1 MIRLILTPLT
11 LGFTLAAQTVVFE
24 NVNVI
29 PMDRERSLER
39 QTVVVRDGRI
49 AEVGPAARVQA
60 PEGATRVD
68 GTGKYLIPGLAE
80 MHGHLPPAGTPR
92 EQVENILFL
101 YIANG
106 VTTVRGMLGGK
117 EHLELRGEIAAGK
130 TLGPTLYVAGPA
142 FSGQSAPAPEAARKM
157 VEEQKAAGF
166 DHLKVQEGMSVESYD
181 AMAAAARRVGIA
193 FTGHVPNAVGV
204 HRALDAGQKSI
215 DHMDNYIDAVEA
227 DDSPVKNADA
237 PTRARQLP
245 LHLDERKIAP
255 LAKKTRDR
263 GVWIVPTMALW
274 EIFNGQ
280 DTVESLRR
288 RPEIRYMPRQMV
300 EQWSAAKQKMLA
312 GLDAKAGALT
322 IEFRK
327 KMLRALHQAGAK
339 IALGTDSPQT
349 FSAPGFSIHREM
361 PIMVECGMSPYEV
374 LRSGT
379 RNVAEYFGALKETG
393 TIERGKR
400 ADLVLLEANP
410 LADVANVARR
420 AGVMARGR
428 WLPESEIRARLER
441 IAGAAGH

>member
-1 MIRLILTPLT
+1 MIRLLLSILTF
-11 LGFTLAAQTVVFE
+11 GFSLAAQTVVIE

-29 PMDRERSLER
+29 PMDRERVLER

-49 AEVGPAARVQA
+49 VEVGPAAKIRP
-60 PEGATRVD
+60 PEGAMRVD
-68 GTGKYLIPGLAE
+68 GAGKYLIPGLAE

-92 EQVENILFL
+92 EQVENVLFF
-101 YIANG
+101 YVANG

-117 EHLELRGEIAAGK
+117 EHLELRGEIASGK
-130 TLGPTLYVAGPA
+130 VLGPRMYVAGPA
-142 FSGQSAPAPEAARKM
+142 FSGQSAPTPEAARKM
-157 VEEQKAAGF
+157 VHEQKAAGF
-166 DHLKVQEGMSVESYD
+166 DHLKVQEGMSVEAYD
-181 AMAAAARRVGIA
+181 AMVAAAREAGIA
-193 FTGHVPNAVGV
+193 FTGHVPNSVGV
-204 HRALDAGQKSI
+204 HRALEARQKSI

-237 PTRARQLP
+237 PTRTRQLP
-245 LHLDERKIAP
+245 MHLDERKIAP

-280 DTVESLRR
+280 DTVESLRQ
-288 RPEIRYMPRQMV
+288 RPEVRYMPRQLV

-312 GLDAKAGALT
+312 GTDPKAGALT
-322 IEFRK
+322 IGFRK
-327 KMLRALHQAGAK
+327 EMLRALHQAGAK

-361 PIMVECGMSPYEV
+361 PIMVASGMTPYEV
-374 LRSGT
+374 LRAGT
-379 RNVAEYFGALKETG
+379 HNVAEYFDTVKETG

-410 LADVANVARR
+410 LADVANVAKR
-420 AGVMARGR
+420 AGVMVRGR
-428 WLPESEIRARLER
+428 WLPESEIQARLQK
-441 IAGAAGH
+441 IAAANQ